1 MSGVGCSL
9 EVGLACCLSAKN
21 LLLNSCGYSPNQ
33 LVFGYHPNFPSVMQ
47 SKPPAL
53 EGVITSKS
61 IALHLNALHSA
72 RKRFIESEAF
82 QKLHRVLR
90 HKTRSD
96 SGYWKGP
103 GTVIGHDNKQ
113 VFVRHRG
120 IYVHVSPCHLQLLSE
135 SEKAENVGTKE
146 LKSDFK
152 KGTEIAVP
160 EKKYEISCNTNI
172 DHTTDDM
179 CGVIKNGTNKS
190 CPEVEQPTENDVST
204 LSDILDQLELGENDC
219 EHRNPTQITC
229 TVPSLK
235 SKVRYQDP
243 DTNVWRKA
251 LVISRAGKVSGK
263 NKNWFNVK
271 HLDDDTMKSVNFE
284 AIPGWEN
291 LNEEVLLCKGGT
303 FEVAEAKLKELQ
315 NWRINKVYDEVD
327 DEKQSSISVRWVL
340 TEKLIEEKTQVKAR
354 LVARGFEDAG

>member
-1 MSGVGCSL
+1 MQ
-9 EVGLACCLSAKN
+9 N
-21 LLLNSCGYSPNQ
+21 L
-33 LVFGYHPNFPSVMQ
+33 
-47 SKPPAL
+47 
-53 EGVITSKS
+53 
-61 IALHLNALHSA
+61 
-72 RKRFIESEAF
+72 RK
-82 QKLHRVLR
+82 K
-90 HKTRSD
+90 D
-96 SGYWKGP
+96 
-103 GTVIGHDNKQ
+103 
-113 VFVRHRG
+113 
-120 IYVHVSPCHLQLLSE
+120 
-135 SEKAENVGTKE
+135 
-146 LKSDFK
+146 
-152 KGTEIAVP
+152 
-160 EKKYEISCNTNI
+160 EISCNRNI
-172 DHTTDDM
+172 DHTFDDM
-179 CGVIKNGTNKS
+179 LGVIKNGSNKS
-190 CPEVEQPTENDVST
+190 CPELEQPTENNVST
-204 LSDILDQLELGENDC
+204 LSDMMDQLELDENDC

-251 LVISRAGKVSGK
+251 LVISQAGKVSGK

-340 TEKLIEEKTQVKAR
+340 TEKMIEGKTQVKAR
-354 LVARGFEDAG
+354 LVARGFEDAGRDNVRKDSPTCGRENLRLLFATTSSCNWRINTMDIKSAFCRESQ